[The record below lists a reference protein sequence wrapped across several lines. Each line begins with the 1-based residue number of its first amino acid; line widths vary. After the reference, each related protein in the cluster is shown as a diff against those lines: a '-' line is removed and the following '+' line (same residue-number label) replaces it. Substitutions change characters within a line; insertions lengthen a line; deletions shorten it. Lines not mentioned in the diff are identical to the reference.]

1 MPITLTLKTSWDVFR
16 NRFEFNLWREVYLR
30 VLDFLC
36 RGRGSEVGGLN
47 SPLLRLCSEGED
59 CDSSC

>member
-1 MPITLTLKTSWDVFR
+1 VEGGLFEGFGFFVSWK
-16 NRFEFNLWREVYLR
+16 
-30 VLDFLC
+30 
-36 RGRGSEVGGLN
+36 GSEVGGLN